1 MHGYTGKNRFEC
13 IQWKT
18 KIEMLPEDTLLEIFD
33 FYRLDALEQS
43 AGRPWNWHRLALV
56 CRRWRHV
63 ISVSPRRLDLRIL
76 CERRRSIKNIL
87 GFWPTLPIAVR
98 YDAHSES
105 KRMFG
110 TIMAALN
117 HPDRLC
123 DINLNV
129 TSSMTGPVVR
139 MVPKSP
145 CQTLERIQ
153 IRVKDATGPSILIH
167 DAFLGGSAPHLREI
181 ELDGISFPFLEIRRV
196 LSSTDNLTEL
206 HLSKIPHAA
215 YFSPD
220 DLVSGLSTLVQL
232 KSLTVDFHSPA
243 SSPPFGTTRQPPE
256 STTLPP
262 LSSFNF
268 HGTSEYL
275 DDFVSRINLPA
286 LRNFAIRFF
295 NQFFFDLPQFNQ
307 FIPHLK
313 ALESP
318 TRLRIIH
325 SAESVII
332 LFFGEAEDSTQIFSF
347 ETLCRRL
354 DWQLSFVTQ
363 ILDHLSPSHLLSRVV
378 HVTIETNRGMPTGE
392 EDMDSTQWLELFRSF
407 THVKKVHVMEA
418 QLVPSVAQAL
428 ATEVMA
434 AGVLPEL
441 CHLYLHGFSGSPIV
455 SDAAKQFVAMRSLSG
470 RPVSLGTMFLFS

>member
-1 MHGYTGKNRFEC
+1 
-13 IQWKT
+13 
-18 KIEMLPEDTLLEIFD
+18 MLPEDTLLEIFD
-33 FYRLDALEQS
+33 FYRLDALEGS

-105 KRMFG
+105 KRMSG

-145 CQTLERIQ
+145 CQALERIQ

-167 DAFLGGSAPHLREI
+167 DTFLGGSAPHLREI

-196 LSSTDNLTEL
+196 LSSADNLIKF

-220 DLVSGLSTLVQL
+220 DLVTGLSTLVHL

-243 SSPPFGTTRQPPE
+243 SSPPFSTTRQPPQ
-256 STTLPP
+256 STTLPS
-262 LSSFNF
+262 LESFYF

-275 DDFVSRINLPA
+275 DDFVSRIDLPA
-286 LRNFAIRFF
+286 LRNFTIKFF
-295 NQFFFDLPQFNQ
+295 NQIFFDLPQFGQ
-307 FIPHLK
+307 LVPHLN

-318 TRLRIIH
+318 THLRITH
-325 SAESVII
+325 SAELVSI
-332 LFFGEAEDSTQIFSF
+332 LFLPDAGPASRRICSF
-347 ETLCRRL
+347 ETSCRRL

-363 ILDHLSPSHLLSRVV
+363 ILGHLPPLLSRVV
-378 HVTIETNRGMPTGE
+378 RVTVETNQGMPTG
-392 EDMDSTQWLELFRSF
+392 EDMDSTQWLELFQSF
-407 THVKKVHVMEA
+407 THAKEVSVMEA

-428 ATEVMA
+428 ATEAMA
-434 AGVLPEL
+434 TGVLPEL
-441 CHLYLHGFSGSPIV
+441 SFLYLHGSGSSNSPFLSSAV
-455 SDAAKQFVAMRSLSG
+455 EQFVSMRRHSG
-470 RPVSLGTMFLFS
+470 RPVSINRMRKELF